1 MADSRINLYH
11 SLSVML
17 NAGMP
22 IIRAFENVQKRGRFG
37 RVLSLLGEEIKYGQS
52 LSDAVE
58 IHKRKLAKLDVALIK
73 VGEHTGQLS
82 EIFNHLSEWYDFCQ
96 RIKRAMFN
104 GALLPLIYIHVAA
117 IIVPVPEWAFSGW
130 DGSVYW
136 IGFFRV
142 LSILYVPTIILL
154 TIFKLTPKEGV
165 LRRIL
170 NRILVSIPFLGKTIR
185 EIELGRYCKVFSIT
199 YRAGIP
205 IVQCSEIAM
214 DAVVNLVVKDRL
226 KNAHEQVKLGN
237 EMSLGFGSGLPAEFK
252 ELWKVGEESGDL
264 DETCWRLGYMHA
276 ENAENRI
283 RIMSKVVPLAF
294 YFIIMGVMVYYIFK
308 GYATIYGGISL

>member
-1 MADSRINLYH
+1 M
-11 SLSVML
+11 ML

-22 IIRAFENVQKRGRFG
+22 ITRVLQNVQKRGRFG
-37 RVLSLLGEEIKYGQS
+37 RVIAHLGDEVKQGQS

-73 VGEHTGQLS
+73 VGEHTGQLA

-104 GALLPLIYIHVAA
+104 GALLPLIYIHMAA
-117 IIVPVPEWAFSGW
+117 IVVPVPKWAFSGW

-142 LSILYVPTIILL
+142 LAILYVPALILL
-154 TIFKLTPKEGV
+154 AIFKLTPKEGV
-165 LRRIL
+165 FRRIL
-170 NRILVSIPFLGKTIR
+170 DRVLVFIPFLGKTIR

-214 DAVVNLVVKDRL
+214 DAVVNLVIKDCL
-226 KNAHEQVKLGN
+226 KNAHEQVKVGN
-237 EMSLGFGSGLPAEFK
+237 EMSMGFGSGLPAEFK
-252 ELWKVGEESGDL
+252 ELWEVGEESGDL
-264 DETCWRLGYMHA
+264 DETSWRLGNMHA

-283 RIMSKVVPLAF
+283 KIMSKVVPLAF
-294 YFIIMGVMVYYIFK
+294 YFIIMGIMVYYIFK
-308 GYATIYGGISL
+308 GYAMIYGGISL